1 MPKYT
6 KEFKIKLVM
15 EYLSGESS
23 GGRMMVAKKYDI
35 PEGTLQKWIIKYQ
48 SGGFDNL
55 SKKQNQ
61 DKFTSEFKLSV
72 IQYRQINNATLRDPA
87 EHFNLVNES
96 MVYIWDKAYQE
107 HSLSGLEDK
116 RGRPKKD
123 MTKSNKKS
131 KLNNPINE
139 TEREELIR
147 LREENRLLKMKIVYE
162 KKLQALLMEEESE
175 ARKRQR

>member
-6 KEFKIKLVM
+6 KEFKIKLIL
-15 EYLSGESS
+15 EYLSGKS
-23 GGRMMVAKKYDI
+23 GGRESVAKKYGI
-35 PEGTLQKWIIKYQ
+35 PCSTMRNWVDKYN

-55 SKKQNQ
+55 SKKLKNN
-61 DKFTSEFKLSV
+61 KYTSEFKLSV
-72 IQYRQINNATLRDPA
+72 IQYRQINNTSLRETA

-96 MVYIWDKAYQE
+96 IVYTWEKSY
-107 HSLSGLEDK
+107 HKRGLSGLEDN

-123 MTKSNKKS
+123 MTKSNKKP
-131 KLNNPINE
+131 KNNTSINE

-147 LREENRLLKMKIVYE
+147 LREENRLLKMKIIYE
-162 KKLQALLMEEESE
+162 KKLQALLLEEEAE

>member
-6 KEFKIKLVM
+6 KEFKIKLVT
-15 EYLSGESS
+15 EYLSGES
-23 GGRMMVAKKYDI
+23 GGSPMVAKKYDI

-72 IQYRQINNATLRDPA
+72 IQYRQINNTSLRETA
-87 EHFNLVNES
+87 EHFNLVNVS
-96 MVYIWDKAYQE
+96 MVYRWEKAYQE
-107 HSLSGLEDK
+107 RGLSGLEDN

-123 MTKSNKKS
+123 MTKLNKNS
-131 KLNNPINE
+131 KDNTPINE
-139 TEREELIR
+139 SEREELIR
-147 LREENRLLKMKIVYE
+147 LREENRLLKMKIIYE
-162 KKLQALLMEEESE
+162 KKLQALLLEEEAE

>member
-6 KEFKIKLVM
+6 KEFKIKLVT
-15 EYLSGESS
+15 EYLSGET
-23 GGRMMVAKKYDI
+23 GGLRKVADKYNI
-35 PEGTLQKWIIKYQ
+35 PKGTIENWIDKYN

-72 IQYRQINNATLRDPA
+72 IQYRQINNISFRQTA
-87 EHFNLVNES
+87 EHFNISNGSIICNWER
-96 MVYIWDKAYQE
+96 AYRQ
-107 HSLSGLEDK
+107 HGLSGLEDN

-123 MTKSNKKS
+123 MTKANKKS
-131 KLNNPINE
+131 KLNTPINE
-139 TEREELIR
+139 SEREELIR
-147 LREENRLLKMKIVYE
+147 LREENRLLKMKIIYE
-162 KKLQALLMEEESE
+162 KKLQALLLEEEAE

>member
-15 EYLSGESS
+15 EYLSGET
-23 GGRMMVAKKYDI
+23 GGIRKLADKYNI
-35 PEGTLQKWIIKYQ
+35 PKGTIENWIDKYN

-72 IQYRQINNATLRDPA
+72 IQYRQINNISFRQTA
-87 EHFNLVNES
+87 EHFNIKNGSIICNRER
-96 MVYIWDKAYQE
+96 AYRQRG
-107 HSLSGLEDK
+107 LYGLEDN

-123 MTKSNKKS
+123 MTKVNKKS
-131 KLNNPINE
+131 KNNTPINE
-139 TEREELIR
+139 SEREELIR
-147 LREENRLLKMKIVYE
+147 LREENRLLKMKIIYE
-162 KKLQALLMEEESE
+162 KKLQALLLEEEAE

>member
-15 EYLSGESS
+15 EYLSGET
-23 GGRMMVAKKYDI
+23 GGREKVAKKYDI
-35 PEGTLQKWIIKYQ
+35 PDGTLKNWVEKYK
-48 SGGFDNL
+48 SGGFENL
-55 SKKQNQ
+55 SKKLRNN
-61 DKFTSEFKLSV
+61 KFTSEFKLSV
-72 IQYRQINNATLRDPA
+72 IKYRQIKNTSLRETA

-96 MVYIWDKAYQE
+96 IIYRWEKTYQE
-107 HSLSGLEDK
+107 RGLSGLEDN
-116 RGRPKKD
+116 RGRPSKD

-131 KLNNPINE
+131 KLNTPINE
-139 TEREELIR
+139 SEREELIR

-162 KKLQALLMEEESE
+162 KKLQALLLEEEAE